1 MFRSKTIFTA
11 MATTVFASLLAFG
24 GFTAATAGTK
34 PSATTQATKEI
45 TGSAP
50 IQLMHVHGLA
60 YSVDGKQL
68 LIPSHH
74 GIAVYSDGQWS
85 KMAGPEHD
93 YMGFSATR
101 GAFYS
106 SGHPAAGSTL
116 VNPFGLIKS
125 IDAGKTWRQLGLE
138 GESDFHTLA
147 TSYETHAIYVLNY
160 RPNTRMPQPGLY
172 ATQTD
177 GMTWTQ
183 AAVNGLKTKVNALAV
198 HPSNASIVAAGA
210 ADGLYLSHDAGNHF
224 ALRVADTRVLAQW
237 FDLDGEHLWV
247 SSYAN
252 SPLLSRMSLKDGGAS
267 EKITLPMLNEDA
279 VAFIT
284 QNPARH
290 EELAIATFKRSAYVT
305 QDSGATWT
313 KIADGGTT
321 RNK

>member
-106 SGHPAAGSTL
+106 SGQDRKST
-116 VNPFGLIKS
+116 
-125 IDAGKTWRQLGLE
+125 R
-138 GESDFHTLA
+138 
-147 TSYETHAIYVLNY
+147 LN
-160 RPNTRMPQPGLY
+160 
-172 ATQTD
+172 
-177 GMTWTQ
+177 
-183 AAVNGLKTKVNALAV
+183 
-198 HPSNASIVAAGA
+198 S
-210 ADGLYLSHDAGNHF
+210 SH
-224 ALRVADTRVLAQW
+224 
-237 FDLDGEHLWV
+237 
-247 SSYAN
+247 
-252 SPLLSRMSLKDGGAS
+252 
-267 EKITLPMLNEDA
+267 
-279 VAFIT
+279 
-284 QNPARH
+284 
-290 EELAIATFKRSAYVT
+290 
-305 QDSGATWT
+305 
-313 KIADGGTT
+313 
-321 RNK
+321 